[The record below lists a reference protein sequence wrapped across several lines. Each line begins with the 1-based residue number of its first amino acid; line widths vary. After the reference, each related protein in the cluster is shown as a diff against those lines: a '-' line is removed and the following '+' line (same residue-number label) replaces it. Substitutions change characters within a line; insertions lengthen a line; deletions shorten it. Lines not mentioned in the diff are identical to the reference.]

1 MNISIE
7 DIKKIIEDASKK
19 GFKIGVRD
27 IAFVVLLDAFE
38 NEDIAYKCLFGSES
52 GFMQEYA
59 SVYARTGA
67 VEYIKDYIDILS
79 SNNGSRSKKQ
89 DIDDIT
95 FDENKAYMIK
105 LKKDTEEAMANGEI
119 EKKDALKILADIS
132 VKLNDKFNVK
142 DANEDKQVVI
152 VQNKFNAI
160 CECGREIYVP
170 TKEELMKKYNLVEKD
185 IDVKNNNLM

>member
-79 SNNGSRSKKQ
+79 TNNGSRSKKQ
-89 DIDDIT
+89 DVDDIT
-95 FDENKAYMIK
+95 FDENKSYMIK

-119 EKKDALKILADIS
+119 EKKDALKIL
-132 VKLNDKFNVK
+132 LTY
-142 DANEDKQVVI
+142 Q
-152 VQNKFNAI
+152 
-160 CECGREIYVP
+160 
-170 TKEELMKKYNLVEKD
+170 
-185 IDVKNNNLM
+185 

>member
-79 SNNGSRSKKQ
+79 TNNGARSKKQ
-89 DIDDIT
+89 DVDDIT
-95 FDENKAYMIK
+95 FDENKSYMIK

-142 DANEDKQVVI
+142 DANEDRQVVI

-170 TKEELMKKYNLVEKD
+170 TKEEMMKKYNLVEKD

>member
-7 DIKKIIEDASKK
+7 DITKIIEDARKK

-79 SNNGSRSKKQ
+79 ANNGSRSKKQ

-142 DANEDKQVVI
+142 DANEDRQVVI

-170 TKEELMKKYNLVEKD
+170 TKEEMMKKYNLVEKD
-185 IDVKNNNLM
+185 VDVKNNNLM

>member
-38 NEDIAYKCLFGSES
+38 NEDIAYNCLFGSES

-79 SNNGSRSKKQ
+79 ANNGSRSKKQ

-142 DANEDKQVVI
+142 DANEDRQVVI

-170 TKEELMKKYNLVEKD
+170 TKEEMMKKYNLVEKD
-185 IDVKNNNLM
+185 VDVKNHNLI

>member
-1 MNISIE
+1 MNISVE

-27 IAFVVLLDAFE
+27 IAFVILLDAFE

-89 DIDDIT
+89 DVDDIT

-142 DANEDKQVVI
+142 DANEERQVVI

-170 TKEELMKKYNLVEKD
+170 TKEEMMKKYNLIEKD
-185 IDVKNNNLM
+185 IDIKDNNLM

>member
-1 MNISIE
+1 MNISVE

-79 SNNGSRSKKQ
+79 TNNGSRSKKQ

-95 FDENKAYMIK
+95 FDENKSYMIK

-142 DANEDKQVVI
+142 DANEDRQVVI

-170 TKEELMKKYNLVEKD
+170 TKEEMMKKYNLIEKD
-185 IDVKNNNLM
+185 IDIKDNNLM

>member
-79 SNNGSRSKKQ
+79 TNNGSRSKKQ
-89 DIDDIT
+89 DVDDIT
-95 FDENKAYMIK
+95 FDENKSYMIK

-142 DANEDKQVVI
+142 DANEDRQVVI

-160 CECGREIYVP
+160 CECGRELYVP
-170 TKEELMKKYNLVEKD
+170 TKEEMMKKYNLVEKD
-185 IDVKNNNLM
+185 VDVKNNNLM

>member
-79 SNNGSRSKKQ
+79 TSNGSRSKKQ
-89 DIDDIT
+89 DVDDIT
-95 FDENKAYMIK
+95 FDENKSYMIK

-142 DANEDKQVVI
+142 DANEDRQVVI

>member
-79 SNNGSRSKKQ
+79 SNNGSRGKKQ

-142 DANEDKQVVI
+142 DANEDRQVVI

-170 TKEELMKKYNLVEKD
+170 TKEEMMKKYNLVEKD

>member
-79 SNNGSRSKKQ
+79 TNNGSRSKKQ
-89 DIDDIT
+89 DVDDIT
-95 FDENKAYMIK
+95 FDEKKSYMIK

-142 DANEDKQVVI
+142 DANEDRQVVI

-170 TKEELMKKYNLVEKD
+170 TKEEMMKKYNLVEKD
-185 IDVKNNNLM
+185 VDVKNNNLM

>member
-79 SNNGSRSKKQ
+79 TNNGSRSKKQ
-89 DIDDIT
+89 DVDDIT
-95 FDENKAYMIK
+95 FDENKSYMIK

-142 DANEDKQVVI
+142 DANEDRQVVI

-170 TKEELMKKYNLVEKD
+170 TKEEMMKKYNLVEKD
-185 IDVKNNNLM
+185 VDAKNNNLM

>member
-79 SNNGSRSKKQ
+79 TNNGSRSKKQ
-89 DIDDIT
+89 DVDDIT
-95 FDENKAYMIK
+95 FDENKSYMIK

-142 DANEDKQVVI
+142 DANEDRQVVI

-185 IDVKNNNLM
+185 VDVKNNNLM

>member
-7 DIKKIIEDASKK
+7 DIKKIIDDAGKK

-27 IAFVVLLDAFE
+27 IAFVILNDAFD
-38 NEDIAYKCLFGSES
+38 NEDVAYKCLFGSES

-59 SVYARTGA
+59 PIYARTGA

-79 SNNGSRSKKQ
+79 ANNGSRSKKQ

-132 VKLNDKFNVK
+132 VKLNDKFNVR
-142 DANEDKQVVI
+142 DANEDRQVVI
-152 VQNKFNAI
+152 VQKKFNAI

-170 TKEELMKKYNLVEKD
+170 TKEELMEKYDLVE
-185 IDVKNNNLM
+185 NNNSNNKIDMI

>member
-52 GFMQEYA
+52 GFMQAYA

-79 SNNGSRSKKQ
+79 TNNGSRSKKQ
-89 DIDDIT
+89 DVDDIT
-95 FDENKAYMIK
+95 FDENKSYMIK

-142 DANEDKQVVI
+142 DANEDRQVVI

-170 TKEELMKKYNLVEKD
+170 TKEEMMKKYNLVEKD
-185 IDVKNNNLM
+185 VDVKNNNLM

>member
-1 MNISIE
+1 MNISVE
-7 DIKKIIEDASKK
+7 DIKKIIEHASKK

-79 SNNGSRSKKQ
+79 SNNGSRAKKQ
-89 DIDDIT
+89 DVDDIT

-142 DANEDKQVVI
+142 DANEDRQVVI

-170 TKEELMKKYNLVEKD
+170 TKEEMMNKYNLIEKD
-185 IDVKNNNLM
+185 IDIKDNNLM

>member
-1 MNISIE
+1 MNISVE

-79 SNNGSRSKKQ
+79 SNNGSRGKKQ

-142 DANEDKQVVI
+142 DANEDRQVVI

-170 TKEELMKKYNLVEKD
+170 TKEEMMNKYNLIEKD
-185 IDVKNNNLM
+185 IDIKDNNLM

>member
-1 MNISIE
+1 
-7 DIKKIIEDASKK
+7 
-19 GFKIGVRD
+19 
-27 IAFVVLLDAFE
+27 
-38 NEDIAYKCLFGSES
+38 
-52 GFMQEYA
+52 MQEYA
-59 SVYARTGA
+59 SVSARTGA

-79 SNNGSRSKKQ
+79 ANNGSRSKKQ

-142 DANEDKQVVI
+142 DANEDRQVVI

-170 TKEELMKKYNLVEKD
+170 TKEEMMKKYNLVEKD
-185 IDVKNNNLM
+185 VDVKNNNLI

>member
-1 MNISIE
+1 MNISVE

-79 SNNGSRSKKQ
+79 ANNGSRSKKQ

-95 FDENKAYMIK
+95 FDENKSYMIK

-142 DANEDKQVVI
+142 DANEDRQVVI

-170 TKEELMKKYNLVEKD
+170 TKEEMMKKYNLVEKD

>member
-27 IAFVVLLDAFE
+27 ITFVVLLDAFE

-79 SNNGSRSKKQ
+79 ANNGSRSKKQ

-142 DANEDKQVVI
+142 DANEDRQVVI

-170 TKEELMKKYNLVEKD
+170 TKEEMMKKYNLVEKD
-185 IDVKNNNLM
+185 VDVKNNHLI

>member
-1 MNISIE
+1 MNISVE

-79 SNNGSRSKKQ
+79 SNNGSRGKKQ
-89 DIDDIT
+89 DVDDIT

-142 DANEDKQVVI
+142 DANEDRQVVI

>member
-7 DIKKIIEDASKK
+7 DIKKIIEGASKK

-79 SNNGSRSKKQ
+79 ANNGSRSKKQ

-142 DANEDKQVVI
+142 DANEDRQVVI

-170 TKEELMKKYNLVEKD
+170 TKEEMMKKYNLVEKD
-185 IDVKNNNLM
+185 VDVKNNNLM

>member
-79 SNNGSRSKKQ
+79 TNNGSRSKKQ
-89 DIDDIT
+89 DVDDIT
-95 FDENKAYMIK
+95 FDENKSYMIK

-132 VKLNDKFNVK
+132 VKLNDKFNVQS
-142 DANEDKQVVI
+142 EEREQV
-152 VQNKFNAI
+152 
-160 CECGREIYVP
+160 IYVTQKYNDTCP
-170 TKEELMKKYNLVEKD
+170 YCSHEIARRPLSKEEAMEMYNLTEK
-185 IDVKNNNLM
+185 K

>member
-1 MNISIE
+1 MNISID

-27 IAFVVLLDAFE
+27 IAFVVLLDTFE
-38 NEDIAYKCLFGSES
+38 DEDIAYKCLFGSES

-67 VEYIKDYIDILS
+67 VEYIKDYINILS
-79 SNNGSRSKKQ
+79 TNNGSRSKKQ
-89 DIDDIT
+89 DVDDIT
-95 FDENKAYMIK
+95 FDENKSYMIK

-142 DANEDKQVVI
+142 DANEDRQVVI

>member
-59 SVYARTGA
+59 SVYAHTGA

-79 SNNGSRSKKQ
+79 ANNGSRSKKQ

-142 DANEDKQVVI
+142 DANEDRQVVI

-170 TKEELMKKYNLVEKD
+170 TKEEMMKKYNLVEKD
-185 IDVKNNNLM
+185 VDVKNNNLI

>member
-19 GFKIGVRD
+19 GFMIGVRD

-79 SNNGSRSKKQ
+79 ANNGSRSKKQ

-142 DANEDKQVVI
+142 DANEDRQVVI

-170 TKEELMKKYNLVEKD
+170 TKEEMMKKYNLVEKD
-185 IDVKNNNLM
+185 VDVKNNNLI

>member
-79 SNNGSRSKKQ
+79 TNNGSRSKKQ
-89 DIDDIT
+89 DVDDIT
-95 FDENKAYMIK
+95 FDENKSYMIK

-142 DANEDKQVVI
+142 DASEDRQVVI

-170 TKEELMKKYNLVEKD
+170 TKEEMMKKYNLVEKD
-185 IDVKNNNLM
+185 VDVKNNNLM

>member
-79 SNNGSRSKKQ
+79 TNNGSRSKKQ
-89 DIDDIT
+89 DVDDIT
-95 FDENKAYMIK
+95 FDENKSYMIK

-142 DANEDKQVVI
+142 DANEDRQVVI

-170 TKEELMKKYNLVEKD
+170 TKEEMMKKSNLVAP
-185 IDVKNNNLM
+185 DVDVQNNNST

>member
-1 MNISIE
+1 MNISVE

-79 SNNGSRSKKQ
+79 SNNGSRAKKQ
-89 DIDDIT
+89 DVDDIT

-142 DANEDKQVVI
+142 DANEDRQVVI

-170 TKEELMKKYNLVEKD
+170 TKEEMMNKYNLIEKD
-185 IDVKNNNLM
+185 IDIKDNNLM

>member
-79 SNNGSRSKKQ
+79 ANNGSRSKKQ

-95 FDENKAYMIK
+95 FDENKSYMIK

-142 DANEDKQVVI
+142 DANEDRQVVI

-170 TKEELMKKYNLVEKD
+170 TKEEMMKKYNLVEKD
-185 IDVKNNNLM
+185 VDVKNNNLI

>member
-38 NEDIAYKCLFGSES
+38 NEDIAYKCLFDSES
-52 GFMQEYA
+52 GFMQGDA

-79 SNNGSRSKKQ
+79 TNNGSRSKKQ
-89 DIDDIT
+89 DVDDIT
-95 FDENKAYMIK
+95 FDENKSYMIK

-142 DANEDKQVVI
+142 DANEDRQVVI

-170 TKEELMKKYNLVEKD
+170 TKEEMMKKYNLVEKD
-185 IDVKNNNLM
+185 VDVKNNNLI

>member
-27 IAFVVLLDAFE
+27 IAFVILLDAFE

-79 SNNGSRSKKQ
+79 TNNGSRSKKQ
-89 DIDDIT
+89 DVDDIT
-95 FDENKAYMIK
+95 FDENKSYMIK

-142 DANEDKQVVI
+142 DANEDRQVVI

-170 TKEELMKKYNLVEKD
+170 TKEEMMKKYNLVEKD
-185 IDVKNNNLM
+185 VDVKNNNLM

>member
-7 DIKKIIEDASKK
+7 DIKKIIEGASKK

-27 IAFVVLLDAFE
+27 IAFVVLLDTFE
-38 NEDIAYKCLFGSES
+38 DEDIAYKCLFGSES

-59 SVYARTGA
+59 SIYARTGA
-67 VEYIKDYIDILS
+67 VEYIKDYINILS
-79 SNNGSRSKKQ
+79 TNNGSRSKKQ
-89 DIDDIT
+89 DVDDIT
-95 FDENKAYMIK
+95 FDENKSYMIK

-142 DANEDKQVVI
+142 DANEDRQVVI

>member
-79 SNNGSRSKKQ
+79 SNNGSRGKKQ

-142 DANEDKQVVI
+142 DANEDRQVVI

-170 TKEELMKKYNLVEKD
+170 TKEEMMNKYNLIEKD
-185 IDVKNNNLM
+185 IDIKDNNLM

>member
-79 SNNGSRSKKQ
+79 TSNGSRSKKQ
-89 DIDDIT
+89 DVDDIT
-95 FDENKAYMIK
+95 FDENKSYMIK

-142 DANEDKQVVI
+142 DANEDRQVVI

-170 TKEELMKKYNLVEKD
+170 TKEEMMKKYNLVEKD

>member
-67 VEYIKDYIDILS
+67 IEYIKDYIDILS
-79 SNNGSRSKKQ
+79 TNNGSRSKKQ
-89 DIDDIT
+89 DVDDIT
-95 FDENKAYMIK
+95 FDENKSYMIK

-142 DANEDKQVVI
+142 DANEDRQVVI

-170 TKEELMKKYNLVEKD
+170 TKEEMMKKYNLVEKD
-185 IDVKNNNLM
+185 VDVKNNNLM

>member
-7 DIKKIIEDASKK
+7 DIKKIIEGASKK

-27 IAFVVLLDAFE
+27 IAFVVLLDTFE
-38 NEDIAYKCLFGSES
+38 DEDIAYKCLFGSES

-67 VEYIKDYIDILS
+67 VEYIKDYINILS
-79 SNNGSRSKKQ
+79 TNNGSRSKKQ
-89 DIDDIT
+89 DVDDIT
-95 FDENKAYMIK
+95 FDENKSYMIK

-142 DANEDKQVVI
+142 DANEDRQVVI

-185 IDVKNNNLM
+185 VDVKNNNLM

>member
-79 SNNGSRSKKQ
+79 ANNGSRSKKQ
-89 DIDDIT
+89 DVDDIT
-95 FDENKAYMIK
+95 FDENKSYMIK

-142 DANEDKQVVI
+142 DANEDRQVVI

-170 TKEELMKKYNLVEKD
+170 TKEEMMKKYNLVEKD

>member
-79 SNNGSRSKKQ
+79 TNNGSRSKKQ
-89 DIDDIT
+89 DVDDIT
-95 FDENKAYMIK
+95 FDENKSYMIK

-142 DANEDKQVVI
+142 DANEDRQVVI
-152 VQNKFNAI
+152 VQNKVNAI

-170 TKEELMKKYNLVEKD
+170 TKEEMMKKYNLVEKD
-185 IDVKNNNLM
+185 VDVKNNNLM

>member
-7 DIKKIIEDASKK
+7 DIKKIIEGASKK

-27 IAFVVLLDAFE
+27 IAFVVLLDTFE
-38 NEDIAYKCLFGSES
+38 DEDIAYKCLFGSES

-67 VEYIKDYIDILS
+67 VEYIKDYINILS
-79 SNNGSRSKKQ
+79 TNNGSRSKKQ
-89 DIDDIT
+89 NVDDIT
-95 FDENKAYMIK
+95 FDENKSYMIK

-142 DANEDKQVVI
+142 DANEDRQVVI